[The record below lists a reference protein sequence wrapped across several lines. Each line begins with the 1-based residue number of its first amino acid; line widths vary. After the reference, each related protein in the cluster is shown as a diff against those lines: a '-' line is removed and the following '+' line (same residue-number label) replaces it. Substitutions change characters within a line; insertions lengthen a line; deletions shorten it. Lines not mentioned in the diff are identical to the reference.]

1 MTLVIRNRSLCTN
14 PMINDNNF
22 LYQDRWLT
30 AMGIHNILN
39 YNTAMTLLK
48 KKTLTSNLKRHSRQ
62 TGRTI
67 PIKAG
72 SLAQCPVRCNTQ
84 EKVSIWYK
92 YKFKIKLH
100 WKLKSQKPNKDGTTC
115 TCLDHSTSYLLLI
128 YLFHYQLLL
137 PILHAWFSWE

>member
-1 MTLVIRNRSLCTN
+1 MSLVIRNRSLCTN

-48 KKTLTSNLKRHSRQ
+48 KKTLTSNLKRYSRQ

-72 SLAQCPVRCNTQ
+72 SLAQCPVRCDTQ
-84 EKVSIWYK
+84 EKVSI
-92 YKFKIKLH
+92 
-100 WKLKSQKPNKDGTTC
+100 
-115 TCLDHSTSYLLLI
+115 
-128 YLFHYQLLL
+128 
-137 PILHAWFSWE
+137 